1 MDYIKN
7 LEQAILYIEKNLSQ
21 DLDIRIVAKEI
32 GYSYY
37 HFTRIFE
44 SVLGE
49 SVGNYIRKRRLSKS
63 VEKLL
68 FSDDKIIDIAFECGY
83 ESSEAYSRAFK
94 AIYQVSPNAY
104 RQNRIDV
111 LKGNKRI
118 LEVDLINH
126 LDSIICLK
134 PKVIIID
141 EIKVV
146 GIEGKTNLKE
156 MAIPKLWQD
165 FRMLYNTIPGKAIP
179 YRTFGICLAEQVPYG
194 LLLGDET
201 TYSEFVG
208 VEVETFSRAPNYLKQ
223 YTISGGRYAVFTYVG
238 SLQNLK
244 KTYEYIWGTW
254 LVISGE
260 ELGNRPDFEL
270 YDERFLGQNNEN
282 SEFDIYIPLK

>member
-1 MDYIKN
+1 
-7 LEQAILYIEKNLSQ
+7 LEHAILYIEKNLSQ

-44 SVLGE
+44 SILGE

-63 VEKLL
+63 IEKLL
-68 FSDDKIIDIAFECGY
+68 FSNDKIIDIAFECGY

-94 AIYQVSPNAY
+94 AIYQVSPNGY
-104 RQNRIDV
+104 RKNRIDV

-118 LEVDLINH
+118 SEVDLINH
-126 LDSIICLK
+126 LDSNVCLK
-134 PKVIIID
+134 PKIIIID

-156 MAIPKLWQD
+156 MTIPKLWQD
-165 FRMLYNTIPGKAIP
+165 FRMLYNTIPDKVSP

-194 LLLGDET
+194 LLIGDEI

-208 VEVETFSRAPNYLKQ
+208 AEVGTFSRASNYLKQ

-260 ELGNRPDFEL
+260 ELVNRPDFEL
-270 YDERFLGQNNEN
+270 YDERFLGRNNKN
-282 SEFDIYIPLK
+282 SQLDIYIPLK